1 MKHHG
6 WIVFAI
12 VGLVLVTGL
21 ALMYSGGDL
30 KTAGEA
36 KKFGQQYG
44 SQQLPQPPAT
54 TTYAPQLPA
63 PPQVSLEVYN
73 GGLADVNSI
82 AKYSLKGINY
92 VVGVVG
98 QVQPSDAPCAGL
110 EAIEFK
116 VHTDQITDNV
126 VVCEGMGTRIFD
138 GSVIVYSKRSN
149 PIRFVHIR

>member
-63 PPQVSLEVYN
+63 PPKLSVYN
-73 GGLADVNSI
+73 GGSVQIGIPVTYTLDGTFYRTQLYKLVPGSSAGCMGADGMI
-82 AKYSLKGINY
+82 FEIN
-92 VVGVVG
+92 GVSTVSEICQG
-98 QVQPSDAPCAGL
+98 GGRV
-110 EAIEFK
+110 I
-116 VHTDQITDNV
+116 H
-126 VVCEGMGTRIFD
+126 D
-138 GSVIVYSKRSN
+138 GSVIVFAGTTPYGFN
-149 PIRFVHIR
+149 FVHIR

>member
-12 VGLVLVTGL
+12 VGLVLLTGL
-21 ALMYSGGDL
+21 SLMYSGDL
-30 KTAGEA
+30 RTAGEA

-54 TTYAPQLPA
+54 TKYSPQLPA

-98 QVQPSDAPCAGL
+98 RVQPSDAPCAGS

-116 VHTDQITDNV
+116 VHTDQITENV
-126 VVCEGMGTRIFD
+126 MVCKGMGSRISD
-138 GSVIVYSKRSN
+138 GSVVVYSGNSG
-149 PIRFVHIR
+149 IIQFVHIR